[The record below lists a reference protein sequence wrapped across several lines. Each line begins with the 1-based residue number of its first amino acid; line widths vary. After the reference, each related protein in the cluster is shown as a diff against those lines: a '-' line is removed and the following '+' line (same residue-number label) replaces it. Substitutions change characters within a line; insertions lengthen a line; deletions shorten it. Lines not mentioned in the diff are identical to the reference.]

1 MEETKINQGEVLDG
15 GGEISQTNEGKN
27 ISQNLGFDTMLQ
39 YVMREGRRRELAR
52 KPIPQWEDRLSI
64 YHFIIP

>member
-39 YVMREGRRRELAR
+39 YVMRERRRRVGKKTDASLGGRDHDEESL
-52 KPIPQWEDRLSI
+52 
-64 YHFIIP
+64 